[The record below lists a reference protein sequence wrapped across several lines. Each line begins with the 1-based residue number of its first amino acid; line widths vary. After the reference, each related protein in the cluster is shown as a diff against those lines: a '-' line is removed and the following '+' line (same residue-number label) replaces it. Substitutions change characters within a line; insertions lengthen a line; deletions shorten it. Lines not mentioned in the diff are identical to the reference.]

1 MNRKENLNQSDRE
14 VIDENKVIE
23 NLLNGDA
30 KNEKKQ
36 SGKNRSGTEVIYSKQ
51 VGCFD
56 LKSILINLMI
66 YTIVLMVTSGWL
78 GGFYLGSFLDACNA
92 AIIMSILNI
101 ILKPILVLLTL
112 PLTIMTFGLFYVF
125 VNGFLLV
132 IADYLMGPSFEI
144 TSFGVAVLASI
155 FISLL
160 RIAINHY
167 FLKEDTIK
175 VKL

>member
-66 YTIVLMVTSGWL
+66 YTEAAPNKKYPGLL
-78 GGFYLGSFLDACNA
+78 SFSD
-92 AIIMSILNI
+92 
-101 ILKPILVLLTL
+101 LTL
-112 PLTIMTFGLFYVF
+112 KIY
-125 VNGFLLV
+125 
-132 IADYLMGPSFEI
+132 I
-144 TSFGVAVLASI
+144 
-155 FISLL
+155 
-160 RIAINHY
+160 
-167 FLKEDTIK
+167 
-175 VKL
+175 

>member
-1 MNRKENLNQSDRE
+1 MDRKENMNQSERE
-14 VIDENKVIE
+14 VIDENAVIE

-30 KNEKKQ
+30 K
-36 SGKNRSGTEVIYSKQ
+36 SGTGQFKENSSGPKIVYSRQ
-51 VGCFD
+51 IGCLD
-56 LKSILINLMI
+56 LKSILVNLVI
-66 YTIVLMVTSGWL
+66 YTLVLMVTSGWL
-78 GGFYLGSFLDACNA
+78 GGFYLGNFLDAFNT
-92 AIIMSILNI
+92 AILMSVLNI
-101 ILKPILVLLTL
+101 LLKPILVLLTL

-132 IADYLMGPSFEI
+132 IADYLMGTSFEI

-167 FLKEDTIK
+167 FFKEERLKIN
-175 VKL
+175 L